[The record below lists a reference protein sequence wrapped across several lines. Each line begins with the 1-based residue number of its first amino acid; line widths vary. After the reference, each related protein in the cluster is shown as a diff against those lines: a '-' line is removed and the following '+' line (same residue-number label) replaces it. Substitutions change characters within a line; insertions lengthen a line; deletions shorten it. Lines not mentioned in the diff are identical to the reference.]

1 MDSNDIKGK
10 GVGTKHH
17 SSHLSHPYHAAHPS
31 DSSNPSGALRHQSRN
46 PVLLVSCPDQR
57 GLIHAI
63 TGALLGLGLNIVSNQ
78 EFVDSESCR
87 FFMRTEFE
95 GATDFERLATLVRG
109 ALPAGADVRVQPPA
123 LRRVAILVSKEHHCL
138 GDLLLRHAYGEL
150 AAELVAVVGN
160 HNVLRPLAEKFDVP
174 FFHADSATCSR
185 DAHEAE
191 VLRLLSTFR
200 PELLVLAKYMRV
212 LSPEFVARWSDR
224 IINIHHSFLPAFV
237 GAKPY
242 HQAFQ
247 RGVKVIGA
255 TAHFVTAELD
265 RGPIIVQQVIPVD
278 HTHTPQDLIQAGR
291 DVEQLV
297 LSRALRLV
305 LEDRVFLCGNRTIIF
320 D

>member
-1 MDSNDIKGK
+1 MASCDLNSK
-10 GVGTKHH
+10 
-17 SSHLSHPYHAAHPS
+17 
-31 DSSNPSGALRHQSRN
+31 NPL
-46 PVLLVSCPDQR
+46 LLVSCGDQP

-63 TGALLGLGLNIVSNQ
+63 TGVLLGMGLNIVSNQ
-78 EFVDSESCR
+78 EFVDRESRR

-95 GATDFERLATLVRG
+95 GAADFARLGAAVRA
-109 ALPAGADVRVQPPA
+109 ALPASADVRVQPPA
-123 LRRVAILVSKEHHCL
+123 RRRVAILVTKEHHCL

-150 AAELVAVVGN
+150 AAEVVAVIGN
-160 HNVLRPLAEKFDVP
+160 HAGLRPLAEKFDMP
-174 FFHADSATCSR
+174 FFHAESANCTR
-185 DAHEAE
+185 EAHEAE
-191 VLRLLSTFR
+191 VLRLLSHFTI
-200 PELLVLAKYMRV
+200 ELLVLAKYMRV
-212 LSPEFVARWSDR
+212 LSPEFVARWPNR
-224 IINIHHSFLPAFV
+224 IINIHHSFLPAFA

-278 HTHTPQDLIQAGR
+278 HTHTPQDLAQAGR
-291 DVEQLV
+291 DVEQMV

-305 LEDRVFLCGNRTIIF
+305 LEDRVFLCGNRTIMF